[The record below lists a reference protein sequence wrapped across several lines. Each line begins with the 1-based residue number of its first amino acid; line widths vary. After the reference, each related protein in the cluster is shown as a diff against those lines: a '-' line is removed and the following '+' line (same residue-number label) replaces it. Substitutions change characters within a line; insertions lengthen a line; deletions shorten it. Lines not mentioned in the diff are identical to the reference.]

1 MALAYPLTS
10 ETGNLVVSTASTD
23 LIYLFQTA
31 MRTTTDFATLDVQ
44 ANTIDITQASTTAV
58 NMMGQASGLRSATV
72 SFNGI
77 YPRTNPGGFLGTKSL
92 VTFAS
97 GYAAYVSGW
106 KIDISWP
113 EIDITSAL
121 GTSGGSWRRYMP
133 GGMGSWRGSYTC
145 KADVNTAPT
154 LPATGGSA
162 AATFAMAEDGATDP
176 SLYGN
181 IIISSMGQRLRVG
194 DFSEITYNFLGDGNL
209 SQTAGTTVPLPGL
222 LYATTLP
229 ITKPAW
235 DTNGDGVPDVACV
248 LTAATGRTHSFS
260 AFWTQLSVECKLD
273 DAVRV
278 SGTLRVSDA
287 ITSA

>member
-10 ETGNLVVSTASTD
+10 ETGNLVVSTTLTD
-23 LIYLFQTA
+23 LYYLFNSA
-31 MRTTTDFATLDVQ
+31 IRTTTDFATLDVQ
-44 ANTIDITQASTTAV
+44 ANTIDITAASTTAV
-58 NMMGQASGLRSATV
+58 NMMSQANGLRSATV

-77 YPRTNPGGFLGTKSL
+77 YPKTSPAANLGTKTL
-92 VTFAS
+92 VTFNS

-121 GTSGGSWRRYMP
+121 GSTGATWRRYMP

-154 LPATGGSA
+154 LPASGA
-162 AATFAMAEDGATDP
+162 AAAAVFQLGEDGTTDP
-176 SLYGN
+176 ALSGE
-181 IIISSMGQRLRVG
+181 IIIGSMSQRLRVG
-194 DFSEITYNFLGDGNL
+194 DFSEITYNFMGNSDL
-209 SQTAGTTVPLPGL
+209 TQNAGGASLPGM
-222 LYATTLP
+222 LYSTSSA

-235 DTNGDGVPDVACV
+235 DTTGDGVPDVACV
-248 LTAATGRTHSFS
+248 LTAATGRTHSFK
-260 AFWTQLSVECKLD
+260 AFWTQLSIDAKLD
-273 DAVRV
+273 DAIRV
-278 SGTLRVSDA
+278 SGTLRVTDA